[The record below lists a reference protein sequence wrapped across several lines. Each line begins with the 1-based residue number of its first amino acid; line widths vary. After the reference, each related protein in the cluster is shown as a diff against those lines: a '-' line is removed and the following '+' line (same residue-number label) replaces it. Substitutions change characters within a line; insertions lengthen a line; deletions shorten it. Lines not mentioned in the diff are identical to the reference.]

1 MTTSKLWGGR
11 FDRETAPRMA
21 AFSDSLHFDRRLWA
35 ADIRGSQAY
44 AEILVAASVL
54 TQEECQTLQDGL
66 ETVGQ
71 EWEQGTFQIQPGDE
85 DIHTANERRLG
96 ELVGPVAGK
105 LHTGRSRNDQVVTDL
120 RLWLRT
126 EIDTLHTHLTQA
138 IRVMIAKAETYGQLL
153 MPGFTHLQVAQPIR
167 FSHWLLSH
175 AWTLQR
181 DLTRLVQ
188 IRSRVNVLP
197 LGSGA
202 LAGNPFPIDRRRL
215 ADLLGCDDITHNS
228 MDAVADRDFVAEFLF
243 CASLS
248 MVHLSQ
254 LAEDVIVYCSQPYGF
269 MHVDDAYS
277 TGSSLMPQKKNP
289 DSFELIRGK
298 SGRVMGALTGLM
310 MTLKGLP
317 RAYNRDLQED
327 KEALFDAVDTWSAA
341 LQIAAGALLS
351 LQCHPDAM
359 AEAMHDHMLAT
370 DVAEYLVRRSVPFR
384 EAHHVAG
391 RAVKQAEQRGCRLA
405 DLEVAEWQTLHERID
420 ADITDI
426 FDMQASV
433 DSRDVSGATSQRAI
447 QEQIRMLKLRLG
459 NPTAFCME

>member
-1 MTTSKLWGGR
+1 MTTQKLWGGR
-11 FDRETAPRMA
+11 FDKGTAPMMTV
-21 AFSDSLHFDRRLWA
+21 FSDSLHFDQRLWA
-35 ADIRGSQAY
+35 TDIRGSQAY
-44 AEILVAASVL
+44 AEALVSASVL
-54 TQEECQTLQDGL
+54 TSEECQILQEGL
-66 ETVGQ
+66 AKVAK
-71 EWEQGTFQIQPGDE
+71 EWEENTFQIQAGDE

-120 RLWLRT
+120 RLWLRD
-126 EIDTLHTHLTQA
+126 EIDDLREHLTKA
-138 IRVMIAKAETYGQLL
+138 IRVMIAKAETYIHIL
-153 MPGFTHLQVAQPIR
+153 MPGFTHMQVAQPTR

-175 AWTLQR
+175 AWALQR
-181 DLTRLVQ
+181 DLTRLIQ

-202 LAGNPFPIDRRRL
+202 LVGNPFPIDRRRL
-215 ADLLGCDDITHNS
+215 ADQLGFDDITHNS
-228 MDAVADRDFVAEFLF
+228 TDAVADRDFVAEFLF

-269 MHVDDAYS
+269 MQLGDEYS

-298 SGRVMGALTGLM
+298 SGRTLGALTGLM

-327 KEALFDAVDTWSAA
+327 KESLFDAVDTWSSA
-341 LQIAAGALLS
+341 LQIATSALLS
-351 LQCHPDAM
+351 LNCDSDAM
-359 AEAMHDHMLAT
+359 AAAMHDHMLAT
-370 DVAEYLVRRSVPFR
+370 DVAEYLVRRGVPFR

-391 RAVKQAEQRGCRLA
+391 QAVKQSDQAGCKLA
-405 DLEVAEWQTLHERID
+405 DLSLDAWQTLHDQFDESI
-420 ADITDI
+420 AGV

-433 DSRDVSGATSQRAI
+433 ESRDVSGATSRRAI
-447 QEQIRMLKLRLG
+447 KEQVQMLKLRLG
-459 NPTAFCME
+459 NPTAFCVE

>member
-1 MTTSKLWGGR
+1 MTTQKLWGGR
-11 FDRETAPRMA
+11 FAKGTAPLMT
-21 AFSDSLHFDRRLWA
+21 AFSDSLHFDQRLWA

-44 AEILVAASVL
+44 AEALVAASVL
-54 TQEECQTLQDGL
+54 TPAEARTLQEGL
-66 ETVGQ
+66 AEVAR
-71 EWEQGTFQIQPGDE
+71 EWEAQTFRIQDGDE

-96 ELVGPVAGK
+96 EIVGPLAGK

-120 RLWLRT
+120 RLWLRD
-126 EIDTLHTHLTQA
+126 EIDDLREHLTKT
-138 IRVMIAKAETYGQLL
+138 IRVMIAKAETYIHLL
-153 MPGFTHLQVAQPIR
+153 MPGFTHLQVAQPTR

-175 AWTLQR
+175 AWALQR
-181 DLTRLVQ
+181 DLTRLIQ

-215 ADLLGCDDITHNS
+215 ADLLRFDDITHNS

-254 LAEDVIVYCSQPYGF
+254 LAEDIIVYSSQPYAF
-269 MHVDDAYS
+269 MQLDDAYS

-298 SGRVMGALTGLM
+298 AGRTMGALTGLM

-327 KEALFDAVDTWSAA
+327 KESLFDAVDTWSTA

-351 LQCHPDAM
+351 LECNREAM
-359 AEAMHDHMLAT
+359 AAALHDHMLAT
-370 DVAEYLVRRSVPFR
+370 DVAEYLVRKGVPFR

-391 RAVKQAEQRGCRLA
+391 QAVRQAEQAGCNLV
-405 DLEVAEWQTLHERID
+405 DLPLPTWQALHAQID
-420 ADITDI
+420 ADITGI

-433 DSRDVSGATSQRAI
+433 ESRDVSGATSRRALR
-447 QEQIRMLKLRLG
+447 EQLQMLKLRLG
-459 NPTAFCME
+459 NPTAFCVE